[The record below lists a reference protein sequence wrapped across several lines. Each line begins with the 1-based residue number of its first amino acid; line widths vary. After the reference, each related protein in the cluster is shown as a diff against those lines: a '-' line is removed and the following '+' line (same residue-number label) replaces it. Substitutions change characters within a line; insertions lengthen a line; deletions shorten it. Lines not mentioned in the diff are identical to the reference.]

1 MAAKMKKGSIVRAIR
16 EQLEGSVEAQASDGR
31 LPDYLFETKGEIVD
45 MRGDYMLVKFGH
57 VPTSNIWL
65 RADQLEPFAG

>member
-1 MAAKMKKGSIVRAIR
+1 MAAKMKKGTIVRAIR
-16 EQLEGSVEAQASDGR
+16 EKLENSLEAQASDNR

-65 RADQLEPFAG
+65 RADQLEPFAS